1 MIRVMQFVGLGTAA
15 PAGAMLISPH
25 EPLPACIPV
34 TAVHGVQEVPASPV
48 PPVVP
53 NECHRQRHRPDYSP
67 PPECQHDAP
76 PDAPPPLPTQ

>member
-25 EPLPACIPV
+25 EPLPAFIPV
-34 TAVHGVQEVPASPV
+34 TAVHGVQEVPAPPV

-53 NECHRQRHRPDYSP
+53 SECHRQRHRPDYSP
-67 PPECQHDAP
+67 RRSASTMRRRTPHR
-76 PDAPPPLPTQ
+76 LLTQ